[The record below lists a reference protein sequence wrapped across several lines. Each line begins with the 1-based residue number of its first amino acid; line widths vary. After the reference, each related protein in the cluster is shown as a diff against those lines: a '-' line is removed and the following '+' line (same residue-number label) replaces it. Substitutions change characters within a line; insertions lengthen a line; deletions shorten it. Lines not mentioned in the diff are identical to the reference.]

1 MVEKKLKSISQYF
14 IRLPTSSIKN
24 LNDNEWKKCLNDIK
38 SIENISI
45 GYYMPTSKLK
55 SCSSEKITALKKEC
69 DKSLSEIAEFLK
81 ETNIKDITFNFSGYK
96 AINKFLDFKEL
107 KWHIWQIDKL
117 KSFNEII
124 SHDNIGIML
133 LSNNKF
139 SSNLN

>member
-1 MVEKKLKSISQYF
+1 MNKNSNQFLSILLE
-14 IRLPTSSIKN
+14 LPTSSIKN

-55 SCSSEKITALKKEC
+55 SCSSEKITALKKKEC